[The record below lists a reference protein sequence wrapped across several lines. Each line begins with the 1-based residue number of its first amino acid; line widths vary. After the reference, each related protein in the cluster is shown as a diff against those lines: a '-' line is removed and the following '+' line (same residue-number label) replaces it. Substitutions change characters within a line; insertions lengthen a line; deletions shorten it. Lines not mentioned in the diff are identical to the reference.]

1 MATRQVGKSRSNALR
16 GRELVIRLE
25 EPCRASAEAVYDQLA
40 DIRRHLEWGGTM
52 QPKKSFRLL
61 SIEAPAGPATVGTE
75 FRSTGADGM
84 GVFADA
90 SVVTEASRPSLFEF
104 VTEARLT
111 TKKDAVVEWTNVH
124 GYELTSEAAGC
135 RITYTFRIVRISA
148 LPGLLGIF
156 RIPGLRALGLKISAS
171 YVRLGLRNLAA
182 MAESATN
189 V

>member
-1 MATRQVGKSRSNALR
+1 
-16 GRELVIRLE
+16 
-25 EPCRASAEAVYDQLA
+25 
-40 DIRRHLEWGGTM
+40 M